1 MLNLIICTSIP
12 TKSTMLITNCVIS
25 QTKMLLS
32 LYHAIVIYV
41 TYWIGINCVANG
53 AGLVALFVPGLNVP
67 LMVFGVGGSILGV
80 WGRIQSDKHIKE
92 EFANI
97 MSDIENHK
105 DYSLIS
111 FSDLMKQK
119 QNEFEEKR
127 NRLMNHFGYNLNG
140 ANSVAIIEMIID
152 CMLTRR
158 LFGPHERKGIK
169 GEVTMDIVAQ
179 LKSTVS
185 FLFERYGKHA
195 FNFVDDTFE
204 LTLG

>member
-1 MLNLIICTSIP
+1 M
-12 TKSTMLITNCVIS
+12 
-25 QTKMLLS
+25 
-32 LYHAIVIYV
+32 VIYV
-41 TYWIGINCVANG
+41 TYWTGINCLANS
-53 AGLVALFVPGLNVP
+53 AGLVALFVPGLNIP
-67 LMVFGVGGSILGV
+67 LMALGMGGSILGV
-80 WGRIQSDKHIKE
+80 WGRIQSDKRIKE

-111 FSDLMKQK
+111 FSELMQQKQK
-119 QNEFEEKR
+119 EFEEKR

-140 ANSVAIIEMIID
+140 ANSVALIETIID

-158 LFGPHERKGIK
+158 LFDPHERIGIQ

-185 FLFERYGKHA
+185 FLFERYGKHT